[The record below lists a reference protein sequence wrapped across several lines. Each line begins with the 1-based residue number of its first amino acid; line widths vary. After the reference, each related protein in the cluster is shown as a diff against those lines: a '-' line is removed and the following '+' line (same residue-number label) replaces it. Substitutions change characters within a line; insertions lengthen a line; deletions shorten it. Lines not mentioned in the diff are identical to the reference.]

1 MTVDTTNFEGWK
13 KFRLGDIVKIIGG
26 GTPKTSEE
34 NYWGGDIPWLTPRDL
49 SKAKNEEKYVSFGE
63 RNISASGLANSS
75 AKLLPKDAVLLTTRA
90 PIGYLRIAK
99 NPIAT
104 NQGFKNLVCDKN
116 FVLPEFLYYLLL
128 HNVEYLKSVGV
139 GTTFAEISGS
149 ALGKLEF
156 YIPSIDVQEKIIE
169 NLSPI
174 DDKIEL
180 NRRMN
185 ATLEEMA
192 QAIFKEWFVDF
203 NFPGTTDE
211 FVDSALGPIPIGWE
225 TQPIGEV
232 FDFVIGGDWGDETQQ
247 DDSQILCNVVR
258 GTDLPGIGLGS
269 IDKIPKRYIS
279 SRRLLTRE
287 LISNDIVFE
296 ISGGSTNQSTGRNFQ
311 FSKKILCLF
320 SKPVVP
326 TSFCRL
332 IRINE
337 EIMSHYIGAQLTYFY
352 DTGEA
357 WDYQVQS
364 TGISNFQFKDFCKR
378 KLIVIPPKDILLK
391 YSEIKKIIQNITGV
405 LAKNNLTLINLRDNL
420 LRNLFDTK
428 TRQGA

>member
-1 MTVDTTNFEGWK
+1 MKFEQ
-13 KFRLGDIVKIIGG
+13 
-26 GTPKTSEE
+26 
-34 NYWGGDIPWLTPRDL
+34 L
-49 SKAKNEEKYVSFGE
+49 SQVAEYVSNRVDVEKLSLDNYISTENMIPDRGGVIRSSKLPAVKTVSSFSE
-63 RNISASGLANSS
+63 NDILISNIRPYFKKIWYANKNGGCSNDVLVIR
-75 AKLLPKDAVLLTTRA
+75 AKEGIDPK
-90 PIGYLRIAK
+90 
-99 NPIAT
+99 
-104 NQGFKNLVCDKN
+104 
-116 FVLPEFLYYLLL
+116 FLYYVLSTDTFF
-128 HNVEYLKSVGV
+128 NYTVASSK
-139 GTTFAEISGS
+139 GTKMPRGDKHAIMQYKVPSFSIDRQLEIASILS
-149 ALGKLEF
+149 AL
-156 YIPSIDVQEKIIE
+156 
-169 NLSPI
+169 

-180 NRRMN
+180 NHKMN
-185 ATLEEMA
+185 DTLEEMA

-203 NFPGTTDE
+203 NFPGATDE
-211 FVDSALGPIPIGWE
+211 FVDSTLGPIPIGWE

-232 FDFVIGGDWGDETQQ
+232 FDFVIGGDWGDEIQQ

-258 GTDLPGIGLGS
+258 GTDLPGIGFGS

-311 FSKKILCLF
+311 FSKKILRLF
-320 SKPVVP
+320 SEPVVP

-337 EIMSHYIGAQLTYFY
+337 EIMSHYIGALLTYFY

-405 LAKNNLTLINLRDNL
+405 LAKNNLTLINLRDDL
-420 LRNLFDTK
+420 LRNFFDTK